1 MAVYKQFNTNEVV
14 VSPFKANKRFR
25 FENNQVSSSD
35 VQIEYYQSQQGR
47 YLSGSFDTGFNTM
60 QDGVNIFHSIKQL
73 YYTNYLTSS
82 WGDPMVTASFRSGGT
97 GPQQQDLGNNTYV
110 GNTTGPRFENF
121 LQSSL
126 IQDRKF
132 AQFSASIAPI
142 GFAGTDTQIS
152 RSLTVNW
159 NDTPDDDNII
169 FDAGQPNL
177 TTLNPPIDDTYLLST
192 VTWNGDIADSPFLSA
207 LAPFTVGAVI
217 PATNNTLLVT
227 GGTTTVAANNINV
240 DDNFTTSG
248 IGTGAVVT
256 VTVNTTIEAGG
267 SCVSLTVTTAGS
279 NYKAGDI
286 ITVTGAQL
294 NTIFSG
300 IGTTF
305 NVGASDTYIID
316 IIDLDPTEVLTVN
329 ASQLV
334 GERINPDVFLV
345 ADTPLGR
352 GLTLKPNSDN
362 IFQDASNTDLINLDF
377 VQAPR
382 GPSVIS
388 IPSMLYGEAI
398 QPSSFQFEYTSSIN
412 FTRSIVEDDGQGNL
426 IATQSSSPP
435 TPGDPGVL
443 YWSGSVGQ
451 IFYSQGI
458 AVFTGPDSGSLRE
471 FAHNVGYKNNMNP
484 NIVSSSIS
492 YSSSITI
499 DENQYKCTVR
509 DDEFSYT
516 TNPSALGTPGVLTT
530 KPGQLFSSFNV
541 GNLSPAEGTYKIEPK
556 TLLGTTK
563 ASTYYVFKDSN
574 RGNIGQQYRVELR
587 TAGNESLEFIGY
599 DGNENGTRNLLGQSQ
614 FNSTGSA
621 AGVAQAFCN
630 AVNSV
635 NGFNGEI
642 SCSLFTTN
650 AANDSVHLIQ
660 SQAGVIGNTEIKYS
674 DAFNL
679 LLFNSVDYSP
689 QPSRGQRYFG
699 ATSLGQGTYNVNG
712 LDTFAGNKGAILN
725 VVVDAT
731 PAVTSIEV
739 SSSISTDVTVAES
752 FGGRNHNVG
761 DKLQI
766 LGSNLGGSGEG
777 FINLVDADIVLSKNT
792 EVYHDF
798 CTGSLFS
805 PYVTTVGLYNES
817 NDLVCVGKLARP
829 LPISL
834 YTDTTFMI
842 NFDTN

>member
-1 MAVYKQFNTNEVV
+1 MAAYKQFNTNEVV

-60 QDGVNIFHSIKQL
+60 QDGVNIFHSVKQL
-73 YYTNYLTSS
+73 YYSNYLTSS

-97 GPQQQDLGNNTYV
+97 GPQDQNIGQDSYV
-110 GNTTGPRFENF
+110 GNITGPRFENF
-121 LQSSL
+121 LQSS
-126 IQDRKF
+126 ITQDRKF

-142 GFAGTDTQIS
+142 GFAGTDTQVS

-159 NDTPDDDNII
+159 NNTPDRLNII
-169 FDAGQPNL
+169 FNAGQPNL
-177 TTLNPPIDDTYLLST
+177 TTLNPPIDDTYVLST
-192 VTWNGDIADSPFLSA
+192 VTWTGVVANSPFLSA
-207 LAPFTVGAVI
+207 LGSIKLSQTINANNTDLEYVSGTINTQATINLNDYPNTGIGVDGIVVIAWNALNVTTIVGAA
-217 PATNNTLLVT
+217 P
-227 GGTTTVAANNINV
+227 G
-240 DDNFTTSG
+240 
-248 IGTGAVVT
+248 
-256 VTVNTTIEAGG
+256 
-267 SCVSLTVTTAGS
+267 GS

-286 ITVTGAQL
+286 ITIDSATL
-294 NTIFSG
+294 NTTPG
-300 IGTTF
+300 IATVFTGNTTF
-305 NVGASDTYIID
+305 TID
-316 IIDLDPTEVLTVN
+316 AAFLELNQVLTVN

-334 GERINPDVFLV
+334 EERINPDVFI
-345 ADTPLGR
+345 TPGTSLGR
-352 GLTLKPNSDN
+352 GLTLKPNSNN
-362 IFQDASNTDLINLDF
+362 IFQAAGAGNINLDF

-426 IATQSSSPP
+426 IATQSSSPS

-458 AVFTGPDSGSLRE
+458 AVFTGPDSGSLKE
-471 FAHNVGYKNNMNP
+471 FAHNVGYKNNINP
-484 NIVSSSIS
+484 NIISSSIA

-509 DDEFSYT
+509 DSEFSYT
-516 TNPSALGTPGVLTT
+516 LNPSALGVPGVLTT
-530 KPGQLFSSFNV
+530 TPGNLFSSFNK
-541 GNLSPAEGTYKIEPK
+541 GNLLNLVDGTYIIEPNSI
-556 TLLGTTK
+556 LGTTN
-563 ASTYYVFKDSN
+563 ASTYYVFTSGN
-574 RGNIGQQYRVELR
+574 RNSIGQQYRLELR
-587 TAGNESLEFIGY
+587 TSDDKRLEFVGY
-599 DGNENGTRNLLGQSQ
+599 NGNENGTRNALGQVQ
-614 FNSTGSA
+614 FNSTGSP
-621 AGVAQAFCN
+621 AGIAQGFCD
-630 AVNSV
+630 AINSV

-642 SCSLFTTN
+642 SCSLFTTQVT
-650 AANDSVHLIQ
+650 NDSVHLIQ
-660 SQAGVIGNTEIKYS
+660 SQAGEVGNTRIKYANS
-674 DAFNL
+674 FNL
-679 LLFNSVDYSP
+679 LTFQDAQYAP
-689 QPSRGQRYFG
+689 TPARGQEYFG

-712 LDTFAGNKGAILN
+712 VDTFAGNKGAILN
-725 VVVDAT
+725 VTVNGGDI
-731 PAVTSIEV
+731 TSIEV
-739 SSSISTDVTVAES
+739 SSSLATTTTVSETFA
-752 FGGRNHNVG
+752 GQGYNVG
-761 DKLQI
+761 DQI
-766 LGSNLGGSGEG
+766 EISAANNALGVGGSGNG
-777 FINLVDADIVLSKNT
+777 FILLKTRDLDKSENT
-792 EVYHDF
+792 QIYHDF
-798 CTGSLFS
+798 ITGSYFS